1 MMEAQLLRAVQLE
14 NKQLKEEVSRLRDYV
29 HSLQSLYHA
38 AQQLLSE
45 KDIMA
50 LLDKTMYYAVT
61 VLDAR
66 DGSLMVQDEDTDELV
81 FVLVQGTV
89 RERLPGYRIP
99 CCEGIAGWVFSHREP
114 VISNNARADLRF
126 SPRIDETFGFETH
139 SLVSAP
145 LVARGRALGVVE
157 VLNKSGDREFTQ
169 ADLDLLSILALIA
182 ALALDDLAREP
193 ISAGQQVE
201 AKPAT

>member
-1 MMEAQLLRAVQLE
+1 MEAQFLRAVQLE

-29 HSLQSLYHA
+29 HSLQSLYQA
-38 AQQLLSE
+38 AQRLLSE
-45 KDIMA
+45 KDIMV

-61 VLDAR
+61 VLDAQ
-66 DGSLMVQDEDTDELV
+66 DGSLLVYDEDTNRLV
-81 FVLVQGTV
+81 FVIVQGTV

-99 CCEGIAGWVFSHREP
+99 CDEGIAGWVFSNREP
-114 VISNNARADLRF
+114 VISNNAGADPRF

-157 VLNKSGDREFTQ
+157 VLNKSSDRPFTE
-169 ADLDLLSILALIA
+169 ADQDLLSILALIA
-182 ALALDDLAREP
+182 AIALDDLAREP
-193 ISAGQQVE
+193 AGEGQPVE
-201 AKPAT
+201 AKPAA